1 MEIIGC
7 VPATVVNT
15 TLFALVRSNFWFSC
29 FWEFESDF
37 LELYETHSARIF
49 SVEIASGVYSLNQPK
64 DTQLSFRNLFHQVDL
79 HSFVRFSDLDDFFV
93 EHFNAVSKRFILSL
107 NNSLQ
112 GRIHLELLINVVK
125 CEITCLHSFSQEL
138 MHPLPKL
145 MYIVMVSFHSVIT
158 MSHV

>member
-1 MEIIGC
+1 MLLSAPTSGSIAFGNLNL
-7 VPATVVNT
+7 TSLNSMRR
-15 TLFALVRSNFWFSC
+15 TLQGF
-29 FWEFESDF
+29 
-37 LELYETHSARIF
+37 F
-49 SVEIASGVYSLNQPK
+49 SVDIASGVYSLNQPT

-93 EHFNAVSKRFILSL
+93 EHFNVVSKRFILSL

-138 MHPLPKL
+138 MHSLPKL
-145 MYIVMVSFHSVIT
+145 MCIVMVSFRSVIT
-158 MSHV
+158 MSHM